1 MMQVENIKCVDQVV
15 TPEYAIYQGDSC
27 EVIRAI
33 PGDSIHFGIH
43 SPPFEGM
50 YKFSNFDRDMSNNEG
65 GTFWEHYAFL
75 IADLLRVTMPGR
87 LHAVHCMQLPTLKI
101 RNGHIGM
108 RDFRGE
114 IVRAYED
121 AGWIFHSEV
130 CVWKD
135 PVVAQR
141 RTKSIR
147 LLHKQIEKDSTIS
160 GQGLADY
167 MLMFR
172 KPGDNPEAVSG
183 LFDAFVGTGLD
194 ISREAYDRHA
204 AQTRAEGREVW
215 PFDKWVSILVWQ
227 RYASPVWMDI
237 DQTRTLQY
245 RGGRDEKDEQ
255 HISPLQLD
263 VIERCI
269 DLWTNPGDVVLT
281 PFLGIGSE
289 VYCAVKMGR
298 RGVGCELKPSYFR
311 QAVKNLQSLNEER
324 TAQLFRLHEP
334 QSDDGAIA
342 EVKGKTRPADAV
354 GVESSSSDTKSA
366 AVLSSAVSPLP
377 VAGSDEGPAS
387 NSSDRTSSP
396 EKTDTPEAVANVSGN
411 QFVSRKTVLQPR
423 CLRLDNCGGYG
434 RNHCAACLKA
444 MAESEVA

>member
-1 MMQVENIKCVDQVV
+1 MHTHEGINAVDQVI
-15 TPEYAIYQGDSC
+15 TKDYAIYQGDSC

-43 SPPFEGM
+43 SPPFEGL
-50 YKFSNFDRDMSNNEG
+50 YKFSNYDRDISNNEG
-65 GTFWEHYAFL
+65 DAFWEHYAFL
-75 IADLLRVTMPGR
+75 IQELLRVTMPGR
-87 LHAVHCMQLPTLKI
+87 LHAVHCMQLPTSKI
-101 RNGHIGM
+101 RHGHIGM

-121 AGWIFHSEV
+121 AGWIYHSEV
-130 CVWKD
+130 CIWKD
-135 PVVAQR
+135 PVIAQQ

-147 LLHKQIEKDSTIS
+147 LLHKQIVKDSAIS

-172 KPGDNPEAVSG
+172 KPGDNPEAVAG
-183 LFDAFVGTGLD
+183 GFTGWVGDESLD

-204 AQTRAEGREVW
+204 SQTRAEGRQPW
-215 PFDKWVSILVWQ
+215 PFEQWVSILVWQ

-237 DQTRTLQY
+237 NQTRTLQY

-289 VYCAVKMGR
+289 VYAAVEMGR
-298 RGVGCELKPSYFR
+298 KGIGCELKPSYFR
-311 QAVKNLQSLNEER
+311 QAVKNLAALQKSQTDN
-324 TAQLFRLHEP
+324 LF
-334 QSDDGAIA
+334 GM
-342 EVKGKTRPADAV
+342 V
-354 GVESSSSDTKSA
+354 G
-366 AVLSSAVSPLP
+366 
-377 VAGSDEGPAS
+377 
-387 NSSDRTSSP
+387 
-396 EKTDTPEAVANVSGN
+396 
-411 QFVSRKTVLQPR
+411 
-423 CLRLDNCGGYG
+423 
-434 RNHCAACLKA
+434 
-444 MAESEVA
+444 